1 MRRRREGREQ
11 GKLLRLGAWHPDTL
25 KHLESHAITASI
37 AVIHGDLISMM
48 TDALALLGGGN
59 LGVGLLSPKQ
69 RKKHN
74 NRLLVHKT
82 RQPRRARAD
91 DGLPGSSE
99 RPASEAEKEALNYF
113 RGNTASLGFF
123 AAAYF
128 YPVFTVPAVA
138 LSIYAC
144 TPIYRK
150 TYISVVKEKK
160 LKNDL
165 LNGLVVTGTLVT
177 GHFLVTALYTFI
189 SNLGSV
195 LVEKSKGYSEEM
207 LTGVFN
213 RKITTVWALHQNA
226 EIETP
231 IEQVKIDDTIIIHT
245 GELIPLDG
253 KIVKGGITVDQHMLT
268 GESIPVE
275 KTVDDEVY
283 ASTVVIAGYAWVK
296 VTETGQNTVVAKIE
310 NVLQGTSHFKTSLQ
324 LKGEQWADSAA
335 SPILGLGILMWPF
348 RGLGVATAVFN
359 CSPGN
364 GIRLSASAQ
373 TLAHIILASQ
383 ESILIKDG
391 RVLEQLMEVDTI
403 VFDKT
408 GTLTE
413 DRHEVTRV
421 FSADRRYTPAEV
433 LFYAAATEQRVSH
446 PLAKAILAKAE
457 DDGIELPEFDRSD
470 AKYEVGSG
478 VSATVAGKRVQVGSL
493 SFMKKMELA
502 VPEEIEAQVRQGIAD
517 GASMVMVVLD
527 DQIVG
532 AIEIQARLR
541 DEVTNVIAQL
551 RKRGFQHLYI
561 LSGDQM
567 EPTRKMA
574 ELLELDGYFHNVSP
588 QDKSS
593 VIERLQREG
602 KKVCFIGDGINDVIA
617 MKKANVSISMT
628 GASGIATDVA
638 QVILMSGSLAEI
650 EHLLELAQR
659 LKKKLVM
666 TITSYTTVVVVSF
679 SSIVFL
685 GAPPFVALIV
695 QSLVNNT
702 YGLTQALLPIKQMR
716 DKKRR
721 EIAHEKNAL
730 LEAGG

>member
-1 MRRRREGREQ
+1 
-11 GKLLRLGAWHPDTL
+11 
-25 KHLESHAITASI
+25 
-37 AVIHGDLISMM
+37 MM
-48 TDALALLGGGN
+48 TEALVFLGSGTLGMGLTHHKRRNRRNSRVLVDKTKRLQRGAGAELSLGN
-59 LGVGLLSPKQ
+59 GARPQSKAE
-69 RKKHN
+69 
-74 NRLLVHKT
+74 
-82 RQPRRARAD
+82 RQ
-91 DGLPGSSE
+91 
-99 RPASEAEKEALNYF
+99 ALNYF
-113 RGNTASLGFF
+113 RGNSASLALF
-123 AAAYF
+123 AVSFF
-128 YPVFTVPAVA
+128 YPLFRFPAIAFAV
-138 LSIYAC
+138 YAC
-144 TPIYRK
+144 IPIYHRAFV
-150 TYISVVKEKK
+150 SVFKDKK

-165 LNGLVVTGTLVT
+165 LNGLVVTGTLAT
-177 GHFLVTALYTFI
+177 GHYFVTAMYTFI

-195 LVEKSKGYSEEM
+195 LVQKSKGYSEEM

-213 RKITTVWALHQNA
+213 RRISTVWALREAA
-226 EIETP
+226 ELETP
-231 IEQVKIDDTIIIHT
+231 IEQIHIDDIIVIHT

-253 KIVKGGITVDQHMLT
+253 TIVKGAITVDQHMLT
-268 GESIPVE
+268 GEAIPVD
-275 KTVDDEVY
+275 KTIDDAVF

-296 VTETGQNTVVAKIE
+296 VTQTGQDTVVAKIE

-335 SPILGLGILMWPF
+335 APILGLGILLWPF
-348 RGLGVATAVFN
+348 QGPGVTTAVFN

-391 RVLEQLMEVDTI
+391 RVLEQLMEVDTV

-413 DRHEVTRV
+413 DKHEVTRV
-421 FSADRRYTPAEV
+421 LCAGGDYTETDI
-433 LFYAAATEQRVSH
+433 LFYAAATEQRVGH
-446 PLAKAILAKAE
+446 PLAKAIIAKARE
-457 DDGIELPEFDRSD
+457 DGIQLPELDRSD
-470 AKYEVGSG
+470 AKYEVGKG
-478 VSATVAGKRVQVGSL
+478 VSATVDGRLVRVGSL
-493 SFMKKMELA
+493 SFMEKSNLS
-502 VPEEIEAQVRQGIAD
+502 VPDAIAADVREGIAN
-517 GASMVMVVLD
+517 GASVVMVVID
-527 DQIVG
+527 DHIVG
-532 AIEIQARLR
+532 AIEMQARLR
-541 DEVTNVIAQL
+541 EEIAHVIAQL
-551 RKRGFQHLYI
+551 RQRGFEHLYI

-567 EPTRKMA
+567 EPTRQMA
-574 ELLELDGYFHNVSP
+574 RLLKLDGYFHNVSP

-617 MKKANVSISMT
+617 MKKANVSISMR
-628 GASGIATDVA
+628 GASSIATDVA
-638 QVILMSGSLAEI
+638 QVILMSGSLAEM

-679 SSIVFL
+679 TSIVFL

-702 YGLTQALLPIKQMR
+702 YGLTQALLPIKQLR

-721 EIAHEKNAL
+721 ELEKERKAL
-730 LEAGG
+730 LKAHG

>member
-1 MRRRREGREQ
+1 MTTEAPTLFGAAS
-11 GKLLRLGAWHPDTL
+11 LG
-25 KHLESHAITASI
+25 I
-37 AVIHGDLISMM
+37 
-48 TDALALLGGGN
+48 
-59 LGVGLLSPKQ
+59 GLVSPKQ
-69 RKKHN
+69 RKKRN
-74 NRLLVHKT
+74 NRLLVHKSRHPLRSQT
-82 RQPRRARAD
+82 GDALFR
-91 DGLPGSSE
+91 
-99 RPASEAEKEALNYF
+99 EAEKPKSQEEKQAVNYF

-123 AAAYF
+123 AVSYF
-128 YPVFTVPAVA
+128 YPIFTLPAVA
-138 LSIYAC
+138 LAVYAC
-144 TPIYRK
+144 IPIYRRAF
-150 TYISVVKEKK
+150 ISVFKERK

-165 LNGLVVTGTLVT
+165 LNGLVVTGTLAT
-177 GHFLVTALYTFI
+177 GHFFVAALYTFI

-213 RKITTVWALHQNA
+213 RKVTTVWALHQNT

-231 IEQVKIDDTIIIHT
+231 IEKVQIYDTIVIHT

-253 KIVKGGITVDQHMLT
+253 TIVKGAITVDQHMLT

-275 KTVDDEVY
+275 KTIGDEVF

-310 NVLQGTSHFKTSLQ
+310 SVLQGTSHFKTSLQ

-335 SPILGLGILMWPF
+335 TPILGLGILLWPF
-348 RGLGVATAVFN
+348 RGAGVATAVFN

-391 RVLEQLMEVDTI
+391 RVLEQLMEIDTI

-421 FSADRRYTPAEV
+421 ISAQDPYTAAEI

-446 PLAKAILAKAE
+446 PLAKAILAKADE
-457 DDGIELPEFDRSD
+457 SGIELPNFDRSD
-470 AKYEVGSG
+470 VRYEVGSG

-493 SFMKKMELA
+493 SFMKKMNFA
-502 VPEEIEAQVRQGIAD
+502 VPDGIAD
-517 GASMVMVVLD
+517 DVREGVANGASMVMVVLD
-527 DQIVG
+527 DEIVG

-541 DEVTNVIAQL
+541 DEVRHVIARL

-574 ELLELDGYFHNVSP
+574 RLLELDGYFHNVSP

-593 VIERLQREG
+593 VIERLQQEG
-602 KKVCFIGDGINDVIA
+602 RKVCFIGDGINDVIA

-638 QVILMSGSLAEI
+638 QVILMSGSLVEI

-659 LKKKLVM
+659 LKRKLVT
-666 TITSYTTVVVVSF
+666 TIASYTTVVVVSF
-679 SSIVFL
+679 TSIVFL

-702 YGLTQALLPIKQMR
+702 YGLTQALLPIKQLR

-721 EIAHEKNAL
+721 ELENERKAL
-730 LEAGG
+730 LTSGA

>member
-1 MRRRREGREQ
+1 MLTE
-11 GKLLRLGAWHPDTL
+11 APTL
-25 KHLESHAITASI
+25 FG
-37 AVIHGDLISMM
+37 GDYS
-48 TDALALLGGGN
+48 GF
-59 LGVGLLSPKQ
+59 GLLSPKQ
-69 RKKHN
+69 RKKRN
-74 NRLLVHKT
+74 NRLLVDRTK
-82 RQPRRARAD
+82 RANHSQTND
-91 DGLPGSSE
+91 VLVGT
-99 RPASEAEKEALNYF
+99 AEKPKSKEERQAVNYF

-123 AAAYF
+123 AVSYF
-128 YPVFTVPAVA
+128 YPIFALPAIA
-138 LSIYAC
+138 LSVYAC
-144 TPIYRK
+144 FPIYRR
-150 TYISVVKEKK
+150 TFISVVKERK

-165 LNGLVVTGTLVT
+165 LNGLVVTGTLAT
-177 GHFLVTALYTFI
+177 GHFFVTALYTFI

-207 LTGVFN
+207 LTGVFH
-213 RKITTVWALHQNA
+213 RKVTTVWALHENT

-231 IEQVKIDDTIIIHT
+231 IEQVQIDDTIIIHT
-245 GELIPLDG
+245 GELVPLDG
-253 KIVKGGITVDQHMLT
+253 IIVKGAITVDQHMLT

-275 KTVDDEVY
+275 KTIDDEVF

-310 NVLQGTSHFKTSLQ
+310 DVLQGTSHFKTSLQ

-335 SPILGLGILMWPF
+335 TPILGLGILLWPF
-348 RGLGVATAVFN
+348 RGAGVATAVFN

-391 RVLEQLMEVDTI
+391 RVLEQLMEVDTF

-421 FSADRRYTPAEV
+421 LSGSEHFTSAEV
-433 LFYAAATEQRVSH
+433 LFYAAAAEQRVTH
-446 PLAKAILAKAE
+446 PLAKAILAKADE
-457 DDGIELPEFDRSD
+457 DGIDLPNFDRSD

-493 SFMKKMELA
+493 SFMQKMNFA
-502 VPEEIEAQVRQGIAD
+502 IPDRIAD
-517 GASMVMVVLD
+517 GVRDGIANGASLVMVVLD
-527 DQIVG
+527 GEIVG

-541 DEVTNVIAQL
+541 DEVTQVIANL

-574 ELLELDGYFHNVSP
+574 RLLGLDGYFHNVSP

-593 VIERLQREG
+593 IIEQLQQAGR
-602 KKVCFIGDGINDVIA
+602 KVCFIGDGINDVIA

-638 QVILMSGSLAEI
+638 QVILMSGSLVEI
-650 EHLLELAQR
+650 EHLLDLAQR

-666 TITSYTTVVVVSF
+666 TITSYTTVVIVSF
-679 SSIVFL
+679 TSIVFL

-702 YGLTQALLPIKQMR
+702 YGLTQALLPIKQLR
-716 DKKRR
+716 DKQRR
-721 EIAHEKNAL
+721 ELEHERNAL
-730 LEAGG
+730 LETSN

>member
-1 MRRRREGREQ
+1 
-11 GKLLRLGAWHPDTL
+11 
-25 KHLESHAITASI
+25 
-37 AVIHGDLISMM
+37 MM
-48 TDALALLGGGN
+48 TTEAPVLFNSGILS
-59 LGVGLLSPKQ
+59 VGLLSPKQ
-69 RKKHN
+69 RKKRN
-74 NRLLVHKT
+74 NRLLVHK
-82 RQPRRARAD
+82 
-91 DGLPGSSE
+91 SK
-99 RPASEAEKEALNYF
+99 RPLRSQHSDALLGGAEKPKSKAEMQAVKYF
-113 RGNTASLGFF
+113 RGNIASLGFF
-123 AAAYF
+123 AVSYF
-128 YPVFTVPAVA
+128 YPIFAFPAIA
-138 LSIYAC
+138 LSVYAC
-144 TPIYRK
+144 FPIYRR
-150 TYISVVKEKK
+150 TFISVIKERK

-177 GHFLVTALYTFI
+177 GHFFVTALYTFI
-189 SNLGSV
+189 TNLGSV
-195 LVEKSKGYSEEM
+195 LVERSKCYSEEM

-213 RKITTVWALHQNA
+213 RKASTVWALHQNT

-231 IEQVKIDDTIIIHT
+231 IEQVQIGDIIIIHT

-253 KIVKGGITVDQHMLT
+253 TIVKGAITVDQHMLT

-275 KTVDDEVY
+275 KTIDDEAF

-335 SPILGLGILMWPF
+335 TPILGLGVLLWPL

-413 DRHEVTRV
+413 DRHEVTRIV
-421 FSADRRYTPAEV
+421 SARDSYSAAMI
-433 LFYAAATEQRVSH
+433 LFYAAATEQRVGH
-446 PLAKAILAKAE
+446 PLAKAILAKADE
-457 DDGIELPEFDRSD
+457 DGIELPELDRSD

-478 VSATVAGKRVQVGSL
+478 VSATVAGKRVQVGSV
-493 SFMKKMELA
+493 SFMEKMNLA
-502 VPEEIEAQVRQGIAD
+502 IPDSIAGDVREGIAN
-517 GASMVMVVLD
+517 GASLVMVVID
-527 DQIVG
+527 EEIVG

-541 DEVTNVIAQL
+541 DEVKHVIAQL

-574 ELLELDGYFHNVSP
+574 QLLDLDGYFHNVSP

-593 VIERLQREG
+593 VIEQLQQEG

-617 MKKANVSISMT
+617 MKKANVAISMT

-638 QVILMSGSLAEI
+638 QVILMSGSLVEI
-650 EHLLELAQR
+650 EHLLNLAQR

-679 SSIVFL
+679 TGIVFL
-685 GAPPFVALIV
+685 GVPPFLALIV

-702 YGLTQALLPIKQMR
+702 YGLTQALLPIKQLR

-721 EIAHEKNAL
+721 ELEKEKKAL
-730 LEAGG
+730 SQASA